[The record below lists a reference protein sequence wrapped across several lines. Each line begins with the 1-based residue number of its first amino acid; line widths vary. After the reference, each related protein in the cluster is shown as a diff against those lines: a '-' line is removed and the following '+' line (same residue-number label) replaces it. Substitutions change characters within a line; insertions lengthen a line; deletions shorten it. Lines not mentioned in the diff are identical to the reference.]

1 MYMDNEK
8 KVLILANSSSGLYDF
23 RNELM
28 EKIMQQAQLMASV
41 PEGEKVDAI
50 TQLGCKVILT
60 DIDRRG
66 INPVTDLKLFF
77 AYRRML
83 KAEKPDLVITYTIK
97 PNIYG
102 GMACR
107 MAKVPYAVNI
117 TGLGTTFQNNGWLR
131 RLVTFLYRTALK
143 KAKVIFFENGGNRD
157 IFVNEKIV
165 PETKCCL
172 LNGAGVNLER
182 YPYRPYDKKGP
193 VRFLFMGRV
202 MQEKGIDEL
211 FGAMERLHQE
221 GMDCSLD
228 VLGYYEEDYAETIRR
243 CEAQGWLHYH
253 GYQNDVRPFIEQAH
267 CFVLP
272 SWHEGMANTN
282 LECAAMGLPVIT
294 SDIPGCREAVIE
306 GKTGLLCRP
315 KDTDS
320 LYAQLRRFLML
331 SPEERAAMGQAGRA
345 HMEAVF
351 DKKKVV
357 AETVK
362 ALGLEV

>member
-1 MYMDNEK
+1 MLG

-23 RNELM
+23 RNELIS
-28 EKIMQQAQLMASV
+28 ELVKDHQVIVSV
-41 PEGEKVDAI
+41 PVESGGKDKCDELKS
-50 TQLGCKVILT
+50 LGCACVPT

-66 INPVTDLKLFF
+66 INPVTDLKLFRT
-77 AYRRML
+77 YRRML

-357 AETVK
+357 EETIRG
-362 ALGLEV
+362 LGL

>member
-1 MYMDNEK
+1 MK
-8 KVLILANSSSGLYDF
+8 ILILANNDVGLYQF
-23 RNELM
+23 RRELIEAM
-28 EKIMQQAQLMASV
+28 LQQGHQVLISLPDGPLVV
-41 PEGEKVDAI
+41 PLVEA
-50 TQLGCKVILT
+50 GCTFLDT
-60 DIDRRG
+60 PIDRRG
-66 INPVTDLKLFF
+66 INPVTDLKLFRT
-77 AYRRML
+77 YRRML

-102 GMACR
+102 GLACR

-117 TGLGTTFQNNGWLR
+117 TGLGTTFQNDGWLR
-131 RLVTFLYRTALK
+131 RLVTFLYWTALK
-143 KAKVIFFENGGNRD
+143 KAKVVFFENGANRD

-182 YPYRPYDKKGP
+182 YPYRPYDKGEP
-193 VRFLFMGRV
+193 VHFLFMGRV
-202 MQEKGIDEL
+202 MREKGVDEL

-221 GMDCSLD
+221 GADCQLD
-228 VLGYYEEDYAETIRR
+228 VLGSYEEDYADIIRR

-282 LECAAMGLPVIT
+282 LECAAMGRALIT
-294 SDIPGCREAVIE
+294 TDIPGCREAVIE

-320 LYAQLRRFLML
+320 LYEQLRRFLAL
-331 SPEERAAMGQAGRA
+331 SPEEREAMGKAGRA

-357 AETVK
+357 EETIRG
-362 ALGLEV
+362 LGL

>member
-1 MYMDNEK
+1 MK
-8 KVLILANSSSGLYDF
+8 ILILANDDLGLYLF
-23 RNELM
+23 RQELLLRLL
-28 EKIMQQAQLMASV
+28 EQHKVGVSIPDGANV
-41 PEGEKVDAI
+41 EGLKAI
-50 TQLGCKVILT
+50 GCQFHNT
-60 DIDRRG
+60 PIDRRG
-66 INPVTDLKLFF
+66 INPVTDLKLFRT
-77 AYRRML
+77 YRRML

-228 VLGYYEEDYAETIRR
+228 VLGYYEEDYAEIIRR

-357 AETVK
+357 EETIRG
-362 ALGLEV
+362 LGL

>member
-1 MYMDNEK
+1 MK
-8 KVLILANSSSGLYDF
+8 ILILANNDVGLYQF
-23 RNELM
+23 RRELIGAM
-28 EKIMQQAQLMASV
+28 LQQGHQVIISLPDGPLVV
-41 PEGEKVDAI
+41 PLVE
-50 TQLGCKVILT
+50 QGCIFLDT
-60 DIDRRG
+60 PIDRRG

-143 KAKVIFFENGGNRD
+143 KAKVIFFENGENRD

-228 VLGYYEEDYAETIRR
+228 VLGYYEEDYAEIIRR

-306 GKTGLLCRP
+306 GKTGLLCSP

-357 AETVK
+357 EETIRG
-362 ALGLEV
+362 LGL